1 MSAKVIKKDAPK
13 VDAALTIWE
22 AIEDTSPAGL
32 SAIGLAVVVADTALE
47 EGPQAYASR
56 CRDIAAA
63 VLYGPRG
70 TQAAIAKGIQEGTAG
85 TLAAAKKAAERYAK
99 AGRILIAQPDQDPMK
114 VRTFIRSATDEQII
128 KAIESG
134 ALVVAPKVTP
144 KKDPAK
150 RGAGKAGAATRTLRQ
165 QVEAA
170 SKENAKV
177 LTMAKTPDAL
187 PVEDLELFAKSLRAT
202 LAAAENM
209 LKVGS
214 AAKVKTA

>member
-1 MSAKVIKKDAPK
+1 MATKVIKKDAPK

-22 AIEDTSPAGL
+22 AIEDTSPEGL

-128 KAIESG
+128 KAIETG
-134 ALVVAPKVTP
+134 ALVVAPKVT

-165 QVEAA
+165 QIEAA

-202 LAAAENM
+202 LTAAENM

-214 AAKVKTA
+214 AAKAKTA